1 MIGKHLFDSIAWW
14 FALNVAGAILVALL
28 MSLAFVQLAGVWAQ
42 PPLESSGLVEQAA
55 GIARTMDQV
64 PAAERT
70 ALAARLELPSF
81 KTRWYLR
88 RDQVPIPASHDQD
101 EHSSRWTR
109 LTRMLDRPDA
119 GVLSFDSDDADARA
133 AGAPPK
139 YAIAIELSD
148 HSWVQFETSQR
159 SWGISHT
166 ARVLLTALFVVL
178 SSVFI
183 ASAASRRLA
192 RPVQHFADAAESF
205 GSGSRAEPL
214 KLVGPMEIRE
224 AASAFNAMQDRIQR
238 LVDNRT
244 EMLTAI
250 SHDLRAPL
258 TRMRL
263 RGEFIED
270 AEQQRR
276 LFRDVDEMR
285 AMVEASLAF
294 FRLDGQEEEMTRF
307 ELGELINT
315 VLDDFRD
322 LGQPVES
329 AGVQHLVY
337 SESTPAELRRRF
349 VAHQAHFQA
358 VCLRQ
363 QASPVHD
370 RSEGNLLAKQ
380 GQALERELQH
390 ALRHYASAT
399 LLAWSRLPGCV
410 WTLESVLRDEHQPTG
425 SQQVCHASLIA
436 ANLMQSGAPGVA
448 ACTPAFLSLAAT
460 ARKLLHVHTGC
471 GTSGCGAQR
480 DQRSNN
486 GLNYHPPGQTL
497 TLEGATGVLSTLSEG
512 VAVVGLMLE
521 GAASKRSGPSS
532 SGSSSSSSSGGVKSS
547 AATPRRKAKMPNI
560 PNRPKPAVVEEEE
573 ESSPA
578 AGANSGSTASSKEEA
593 GTGASAGAGFSPPS
607 HQSLLHQLQTIQVAS
622 IAQLCHWQLGFEWA
636 AEGGTSRRKAPDW
649 LTELRDTLKMLVGK
663 DLGELVD
670 LLLSPALVVSL
681 GNAQLGVNVALEKP
695 DLFPPL
701 YYRL

>member
-1 MIGKHLFDSIAWW
+1 MKRQHLFDSIAWW

-337 SESTPAELRRRF
+337 SGRPLALKRVLTNLVENAVKYGVSALVTLSTQDNQVTIMIDDEGPGVPPALLPKL
-349 VAHQAHFQA
+349 FQPFFRVEPSRNRA
-358 VCLRQ
+358 TGGFGL
-363 QASPVHD
+363 
-370 RSEGNLLAKQ
+370 GL
-380 GQALERELQH
+380 
-390 ALRHYASAT
+390 ASARSIVINHGGDLVLQNRQPHGLRAIVT
-399 LLAWSRLPGCV
+399 LPVLP
-410 WTLESVLRDEHQPTG
+410 P
-425 SQQVCHASLIA
+425 
-436 ANLMQSGAPGVA
+436 
-448 ACTPAFLSLAAT
+448 AT
-460 ARKLLHVHTGC
+460 AMR
-471 GTSGCGAQR
+471 
-480 DQRSNN
+480 
-486 GLNYHPPGQTL
+486 TL
-497 TLEGATGVLSTLSEG
+497 
-512 VAVVGLMLE
+512 
-521 GAASKRSGPSS
+521 
-532 SGSSSSSSSGGVKSS
+532 
-547 AATPRRKAKMPNI
+547 
-560 PNRPKPAVVEEEE
+560 
-573 ESSPA
+573 
-578 AGANSGSTASSKEEA
+578 
-593 GTGASAGAGFSPPS
+593 
-607 HQSLLHQLQTIQVAS
+607 
-622 IAQLCHWQLGFEWA
+622 
-636 AEGGTSRRKAPDW
+636 
-649 LTELRDTLKMLVGK
+649 
-663 DLGELVD
+663 
-670 LLLSPALVVSL
+670 
-681 GNAQLGVNVALEKP
+681 
-695 DLFPPL
+695 
-701 YYRL
+701 